1 MKTILVVDDEPA
13 ILDLLTTLLEEE
25 GYRVLSAVDGA
36 AALEGLDQE
45 AVDVVITDGMMP
57 RLGGEALIRALRERP
72 ETRDVPVIF
81 VSAAVTP
88 RLEGLEP
95 CWVLPKPFDLGDV
108 LATIATATGRPPARA
123 RTAQDRSP

>member
-13 ILDLLTTLLEEE
+13 ILDLLTTLLSDE
-25 GYRVLSAVDGA
+25 GYQVLSAVDGA
-36 AALEGLDQE
+36 AALEGLKRE

-57 RLGGEALIRALRERP
+57 RLDGEALIRAMRARP
-72 ETRDVPVIF
+72 ETREVPVIF

-95 CWVLPKPFDLGDV
+95 WWFLPKPFDLEVV
-108 LATIATATGRPPARA
+108 LDTVAGAIGRPAPRA
-123 RTAQDRSP
+123 RE

>member
-1 MKTILVVDDEPA
+1 MKTILVVDDEPT
-13 ILDLLTTLLEEE
+13 ILELLTTVLDEE
-25 GYRVLSAVDGA
+25 GYRVLAARDGA
-36 AALEGLDQE
+36 AALDALERE

-57 RLGGEALIRALRERP
+57 RLGGEALIHAMRERP

-95 CWVLPKPFDLGDV
+95 WWFLPKPFDLEVV
-108 LATIATATGRPPARA
+108 LATVAGAIGRPAP
-123 RTAQDRSP
+123 RTQE

>member
-13 ILDLLTTLLEEE
+13 ILDLLTSLLDEE

-36 AALEGLDQE
+36 AALEGLNRE
-45 AVDVVITDGMMP
+45 PVDVVITDGMMP
-57 RLGGEALIRALRERP
+57 RLGGEALIRAMRARP
-72 ETRDVPVIF
+72 ETREVPVIF

-95 CWVLPKPFDLGDV
+95 WWFLPKPFDLEVV
-108 LATIATATGRPPARA
+108 LATVAGAIGRPAP
-123 RTAQDRSP
+123 RTQE

>member
-13 ILDLLTTLLEEE
+13 ILDLLTSLLDEE

-36 AALEGLDQE
+36 AALEGLNRE
-45 AVDVVITDGMMP
+45 PVDVVITDGMMP
-57 RLGGEALIRALRERP
+57 RLGGEALIRAMRARP
-72 ETRDVPVIF
+72 ETREVPVIF

-95 CWVLPKPFDLGDV
+95 WWFLPKPFDLEMV
-108 LATIATATGRPPARA
+108 LATVAGAIGRPAP
-123 RTAQDRSP
+123 RTQE